1 MVTAGCYLLIRI
13 SPVLEYSST
22 SLMIIV
28 WLGSLGALF
37 GAACGMVDNDLKR
50 VIAMST
56 NSQLGYM
63 MVAIGISQYN

>member
-1 MVTAGCYLLIRI
+1 
-13 SPVLEYSST
+13 
-22 SLMIIV
+22 MIII

-56 NSQLGYM
+56 NSQ
-63 MVAIGISQYN
+63 